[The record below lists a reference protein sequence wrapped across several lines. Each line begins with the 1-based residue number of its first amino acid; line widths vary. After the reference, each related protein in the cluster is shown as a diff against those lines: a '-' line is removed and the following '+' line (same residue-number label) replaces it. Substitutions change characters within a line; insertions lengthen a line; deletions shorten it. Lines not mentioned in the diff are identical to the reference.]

1 MPRYGRSGS
10 NKSSSGGRRGVRG
23 YTLRGKNGRIN
34 YVGITNNPKRR
45 AGELKSDGK
54 SGKMKVET
62 KSMPRNSAR
71 GWETKRLAN
80 YRRSHE
86 GDNPRQNQTRT
97 GGWKG

>member
-1 MPRYGRSGS
+1 M
-10 NKSSSGGRRGVRG
+10 RG

-71 GWETKRLAN
+71 GWETKRLTN

-86 GDNPRQNQTRT
+86 GDNPRDNQTRS
-97 GGWKG
+97 GGWRG

>member
-1 MPRYGRSGS
+1 M
-10 NKSSSGGRRGVRG
+10 RG

-71 GWETKRLAN
+71 GWETKRLSK
-80 YRRSHE
+80 YRRTHD
-86 GDNPRQNQTRT
+86 GDNPRQNQTRS